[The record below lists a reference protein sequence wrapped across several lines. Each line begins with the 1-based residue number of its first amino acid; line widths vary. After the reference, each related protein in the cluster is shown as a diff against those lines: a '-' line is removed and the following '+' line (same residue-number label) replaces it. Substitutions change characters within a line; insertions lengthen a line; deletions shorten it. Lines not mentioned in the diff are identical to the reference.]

1 MKQDGKENML
11 TLWNAQ
17 NWCCMAERK
26 KNVLFEEHRD
36 IVCATA
42 TGKFPGKKGN
52 KLNPKN
58 ALICCSP
65 QWGQKCWEGKGLQEY
80 TLILYQI

>member
-1 MKQDGKENML
+1 MVRKICLHFGMLKIGAAWLKE
-11 TLWNAQ
+11 
-17 NWCCMAERK
+17 
-26 KNVLFEEHRD
+26 KNVLLKEHRD

-80 TLILYQI
+80 ALILYQI